1 MAVVNLPD
9 AGKFDADDE
18 ISEAQPELKILVES
32 FRTIAQ
38 DYNAGLLGGVDS
50 AGQLVGISQNVID
63 VVNADTGTFSP
74 DNPFDVFNIVG
85 GTGVATSI
93 TGDVLT
99 IDTDLKDLIAGPGI
113 QIDFEDSAG
122 QGKIGIG
129 NNVDANFRNLFKV
142 SHRSYKEAYSTDT
155 LGDSAG
161 EPFLS
166 VDFLVANV
174 HHIVMSGNLQ
184 LVAPLNME
192 VGASITIIVE
202 QDTTGGHSL
211 TFPTPDSAGDEL
223 KFPGGQ
229 SGIALSTAPGAIDII
244 HIYYMGTGGYLCNI
258 SKDYRV

>member
-1 MAVVNLPD
+1 MVDLPD
-9 AGKFDADDE
+9 ASKFDADDE
-18 ISEAQPELKILVES
+18 ISEAQPELKILVEGY
-32 FRTIAQ
+32 RTIAQ

-74 DNPFDVFNIVG
+74 DNPTDVFNIVG
-85 GTGVATSI
+85 GAGVDTSI
-93 TGDVLT
+93 TGDTLT
-99 IDTDLKDLIAGPGI
+99 IDAPGAVELVGGAGI

-129 NNVDANFRNLFKV
+129 NNVDAGFRNLFKV
-142 SHRSYKEAYSTDT
+142 THRSYTEAYNTDQ

-161 EPFLS
+161 ENLLQ
-166 VDFLVANV
+166 VDFYISNV
-174 HHIVMSGNLQ
+174 HHITMTSDLQ
-184 LVAPLNME
+184 LVPPANME
-192 VGASITIIVE
+192 VGASVTIIVE
-202 QDTTGGHSL
+202 QDTIGGHTL
-211 TFPTPDSAGDEL
+211 TFYNGDSAGDEL

-229 SGIALSTAPGAIDII
+229 TGLALSTDPGAIDII

>member
-1 MAVVNLPD
+1 MVDLPD
-9 AGKFDADDE
+9 ASKFDADDE
-18 ISEAQPELKILVES
+18 ISEAQPELKILVEG

-63 VVNADTGTFSP
+63 VVNGDTGTFSP
-74 DNPFDVFNIVG
+74 DNPNDVFNIAG
-85 GTGVATSI
+85 GTGVTTSI
-93 TGDVLT
+93 SGDTLT
-99 IDTDLKDLIAGPGI
+99 IDAPGQAELIAGPGI

-129 NNVDANFRNLFKV
+129 NNVDAAMRNLFRV
-142 SHRSYKEAYSTDT
+142 SHRSYKEAISTDT

-161 EPFLS
+161 ESLLN
-166 VDFLVANV
+166 VDFALSNV
-174 HHIVMSGNLQ
+174 HHIVMSGDLQ
-184 LVAPLNME
+184 LVPPANME

-202 QDTTGGHSL
+202 QDATGGHSL
-211 TFPTPDSAGDEL
+211 TFFNHDSAGDEL

-229 SGIALSTAPGAIDII
+229 AGLALSTAAGSIDII
-244 HIYYMGTGGYLCNI
+244 HIYYMGSQGYLCNI